1 MTMEPTYAELKKQN
15 DRLQIDL
22 NKTKNALEQATLENE
37 KAEVRISYLQS
48 TLDHLDTCI
57 YIKDTER
64 KYLYANKKTLKLFN
78 CTAEELQGSSDLNY
92 FPKDTCE
99 QLSQIDR
106 RILELGENTNFEVE
120 SKDNDGNRIV
130 FLEIKTPLFDK
141 NNNSKIVGLCGLSTD
156 ITERKKN
163 EEIIKESQQQL
174 KILNN
179 TKDKLFSIIAHD
191 LRSPFY
197 GITGFSELLIEN
209 LSTTEDEESKEYIGL
224 IDTLAK
230 NTLILLDNL
239 LSWAKSQTKELSF
252 KPEKLL
258 LSEVI
263 QEVIVLKKS
272 LSKVKHIS
280 LNYEPTDKIELYTD
294 KNILQTILRNLISNA
309 IKFTNKGGKID
320 ITVTTNKELIEICV
334 SDNGVGIS
342 KESINTIF
350 ELSNTTVLPGTANEQ
365 GSGLG
370 LILCKELVEKL
381 NGTIWVES
389 NVNKGSQFTFALPTS
404 I

>member
-1 MTMEPTYAELKKQN
+1 M
-15 DRLQIDL
+15 
-22 NKTKNALEQATLENE
+22 
-37 KAEVRISYLQS
+37 
-48 TLDHLDTCI
+48 
-57 YIKDTER
+57 
-64 KYLYANKKTLKLFN
+64 
-78 CTAEELQGSSDLNY
+78 
-92 FPKDTCE
+92 
-99 QLSQIDR
+99 
-106 RILELGENTNFEVE
+106 
-120 SKDNDGNRIV
+120 
-130 FLEIKTPLFDK
+130 
-141 NNNSKIVGLCGLSTD
+141 
-156 ITERKKN
+156 
-163 EEIIKESQQQL
+163 
-174 KILNN
+174 
-179 TKDKLFSIIAHD
+179 
-191 LRSPFY
+191 
-197 GITGFSELLIEN
+197 
-209 LSTTEDEESKEYIGL
+209 
-224 IDTLAK
+224 
-230 NTLILLDNL
+230 
-239 LSWAKSQTKELSF
+239 
-252 KPEKLL
+252 
-258 LSEVI
+258 
-263 QEVIVLKKS
+263 LKKS

-389 NVNKGSQFTFALPTS
+389 NVNKGSQFSFALPTS